1 MIVTKK
7 IPLHTIK
14 TVSKVPWSKPR
25 EPETPKLKKKPE
37 DNNFQSVLDKEVKNA
52 RDI

>member
-1 MIVTKK
+1 MNTLIIHQVIKNYKK
-7 IPLHTIK
+7 A
-14 TVSKVPWSKPR
+14 R
-25 EPETPKLKKKPE
+25 EPETPKVKKKPE